1 MYNTLMTTPHPQRPM
16 TYLDANATEPL
27 RPCAADAMLE
37 AARFAGNP
45 SSIHTAGR
53 AARALLENARET
65 IAHALGAD
73 PLNCIFTS
81 GGTEANAL
89 ALHGLSAGRR
99 FLVGRT
105 EHDAVRQSVPTQ
117 ATLEWLDV
125 DTNGQV
131 RLDLLEQSLAKA
143 DTLPAFVC
151 LMFANNETGVLHPM
165 AEIVRLCRHYGAHLH
180 VDAVQAVGR
189 VELSLLDQ
197 HFDSL
202 ACSGHKVG
210 GPKGA
215 GALLIRN
222 PQQSPF
228 TPLFLGGGQEQGRR
242 GGTPALPAIA
252 GFAAALTEALQHPT
266 SYTPLRDTIESA
278 ARALGATVCGEHA
291 PRLTN
296 TSCLALPGKKAQ
308 AQLMRLDLEGL
319 CVSAGSACSS
329 GKVTSSHVLEA
340 MGLGALAEQAIRVSL
355 PWNVTQAD
363 IHHFIQAYTRLVKNT
378 TMPKVS
384 HQ

>member
-1 MYNTLMTTPHPQRPM
+1 MISPCSSPRLM

-37 AARFAGNP
+37 ATRFVGNP

-53 AARALLENARET
+53 AARALLENARNT
-65 IAHALGAD
+65 IARALGAD

-89 ALHGLSAGRR
+89 ALHALGAGRR

-117 ATLEWLDV
+117 APLEWLDV
-125 DTNGQV
+125 DQNGQI
-131 RLDLLEQSLAKA
+131 RLDLLEQSLAQPGA
-143 DTLPAFVC
+143 LPAFVC

-165 AEIVRLCRHYGAHLH
+165 AEIVRLCHHYGAHLH

-189 VELSLLDQ
+189 VELSLLEQ

-202 ACSGHKVG
+202 ACSGHKIG

-215 GALLIRN
+215 GALLIQN
-222 PQQSPF
+222 TTHTSF
-228 TPLFLGGGQEQGRR
+228 TPLFVGGGQEQGRR
-242 GGTPALPAIA
+242 GGTPALPSIV
-252 GFAAALTEALQHPT
+252 GFAAALQDALQHPVA
-266 SYTPLRDTIESA
+266 YEPLHHRLEQA
-278 ARALGATVCGEHA
+278 ARSLGAVICGEKA
-291 PRLTN
+291 PRLGN
-296 TSCLALPGKKAQ
+296 TSCLALPGQKAQ
-308 AQLMRLDLEGL
+308 TQLMRLDLEGI

-329 GKVTSSHVLEA
+329 GKVTISHVLEA
-340 MGLGALAEQAIRVSL
+340 MGLGDLAGQAIRVSL
-355 PWNVTQAD
+355 PWNVTEAD
-363 IHHFIQAYTRLVKNT
+363 IDHFIQTYTRLVATSTKT
-378 TMPKVS
+378 
-384 HQ
+384 H

>member
-1 MYNTLMTTPHPQRPM
+1 MSRFLSPRSM

-27 RPCAADAMLE
+27 RPCAAEAMIE
-37 AARFAGNP
+37 AACIVGNP

-89 ALHGLSAGRR
+89 ALHALGAGRR

-117 ATLEWLDV
+117 APLKWLDV

-131 RLDLLEQSLAKA
+131 RLDLLEQSLAQPGA
-143 DTLPAFVC
+143 LPAFVC

-189 VELSLLDQ
+189 VELSLLEQ

-202 ACSGHKVG
+202 ACSGHKIG

-215 GALLIRN
+215 GALLIQN
-222 PQQSPF
+222 TTHTSF
-228 TPLFLGGGQEQGRR
+228 TPLFVGGGQEQGRR
-242 GGTPALPAIA
+242 GGTPALPSIV
-252 GFAAALTEALQHPT
+252 GFAAALQDALQHPVA
-266 SYTPLRDTIESA
+266 YEPLRHRLEQA
-278 ARALGATVCGEHA
+278 ACSLGAVICGEKA
-291 PRLTN
+291 PRLGN
-296 TSCLALPGKKAQ
+296 TSCLALPGQKAQ
-308 AQLMRLDLEGL
+308 TQLMRLDLEGI

-329 GKVTSSHVLEA
+329 GKVTISHVLEA
-340 MGLGALAEQAIRVSL
+340 MGLGDLAGQAIRVSL
-355 PWNVTQAD
+355 PWNVTEAD
-363 IHHFIQAYTRLVKNT
+363 IEHFIQTYTRLVAISTKT
-378 TMPKVS
+378 P
-384 HQ
+384 